1 MNNIIPTL
9 KYLYMTIKHKY
20 FVFVIGLK
28 LDVSIYRLLKHD
40 ISKLSYKELPHYGRQ
55 FFGDKSKPDKF
66 IKAWIHHQ
74 NHNDHHHEYWVPITG
89 HNRCD
94 PPYPD
99 NVPVEMP
106 IECVKEMVADWIG
119 ASRAYE
125 GKCPELHNWIWY
137 KENFHK
143 VRVHPE
149 TKKLIISLLAK
160 NT

>member
-28 LDVSIYRLLKHD
+28 LDVSIWRLLKHD
-40 ISKLSYKELPHYGRQ
+40 ISKLSYKELPYYGRQ
-55 FFGDKSKPDKF
+55 FFGDKSQPDEF

-74 NHNDHHHEYWVPITG
+74 NHNDHHHEYWVPQTG

-99 NVPVEMP
+99 NIPVEMP
-106 IECVKEMVADWIG
+106 KECVREMVADWLE

-125 GKCPELHNWIWY
+125 GKWPDLHNWKWY
-137 KENFHK
+137 NENFDK
-143 VRVHPE
+143 IRVHPK
-149 TKKLIISLLAK
+149 TKNLIIQLLQE
-160 NT
+160 NI